1 MTPVLPTVPFHSTLL
16 QAAYLASLIEPY
28 SLRRCLRELRPA
40 HAQLPVAEVQ
50 LQVDYTPQQAEA
62 YKTLLA
68 RNFEVL
74 ADPKPP
80 RYAFTDGVASP
91 EGWG

>member
-1 MTPVLPTVPFHSTLL
+1 M
-16 QAAYLASLIEPY
+16 
-28 SLRRCLRELRPA
+28 LRRCLRELRPSNP
-40 HAQLPVAEVQ
+40 QLPVAEVQ
-50 LQVDYTPQQAEA
+50 LQVDCSAAQAEA

-80 RYAFTDGVASP
+80 RCAVWMMHRSCCFLL
-91 EGWG
+91 

>member
-1 MTPVLPTVPFHSTLL
+1 VFIIQYLHNHPLFIMS
-16 QAAYLASLIEPY
+16 QAAHLATLVEPHM
-28 SLRRCLRELRPA
+28 LRRFLRDMRPA
-40 HAQLPVAEVQ
+40 QLQQQLPVAEVQ

-62 YKTLLA
+62 YKTLLV

-80 RYAFTDGVASP
+80 R
-91 EGWG
+91 

>member
-1 MTPVLPTVPFHSTLL
+1 M
-16 QAAYLASLIEPY
+16 
-28 SLRRCLRELRPA
+28 LRRFLRDMRPTQQQQ
-40 HAQLPVAEVQ
+40 QLPVAEVQ

-62 YKTLLA
+62 YKTLLV

-80 RYAFTDGVASP
+80 R
-91 EGWG
+91 

>member
-1 MTPVLPTVPFHSTLL
+1 M
-16 QAAYLASLIEPY
+16 
-28 SLRRCLRELRPA
+28 LRRCLRELRPVNP
-40 HAQLPVAEVQ
+40 HLPVAEVQ
-50 LQVDYTPQQAEA
+50 LQVDCSAAQAEA

-80 RYAFTDGVASP
+80 R
-91 EGWG
+91 